1 MHKLVSLI
9 SLFFL
14 CHHATWAQTAV
25 LDSIQTNIAKAT
37 TDSAKLWHKMQY
49 AMHFAKTDFEGGL
62 KKMREAREGAQ
73 QLGLQYLSARAIQML
88 STIYYY
94 KGDYINSI
102 AHDEQAEKAFLSL
115 PQTTSNQF
123 GLAAVYNGLG
133 ATYSLINETE
143 KAQEYY
149 MRSVAI
155 FEKIKDSGALLI
167 AYFNIAF
174 IYIDMQ
180 EWKEALSYFYKAMRY
195 KNSKSDKDIIVQVY
209 ARAAAMHFRLQ
220 QIQQGKKLLDS
231 CKNYFSQ
238 SAPLDIAKIYYHNA
252 GGEYKYALGKGQ
264 DALIDFRAAAD
275 YGKRWNDPYFTTDN
289 SWEIGRTFLLLN
301 ETDSAEKYLQE
312 ALDTANRYSYL
323 PKVRFILNDWC
334 KYYDRIGNF
343 KKANELRSLLLS
355 FTDSLVNI
363 QNHNRILLNDARF
376 STQQKEALIQQLE
389 KDKTVSNAAIKQ
401 RETLNYVLLGC
412 ALITIIFSLLLFRN
426 YKQQQKL
433 QLLRISELEAQ
444 QQLAATEAVL
454 KGEEQER
461 TRLAKDLHDGLGG
474 LLSGIKYSFQTMKG
488 NLIMTPENQQAFER
502 SMDMLDSSI
511 KEMRRVAHNMMPEAL
526 VKFGLDT
533 ALTDF
538 CSDIN
543 QSGVIRVHY
552 QSAGLQ
558 DQPIEQSAAITI
570 YRIVQELINN
580 IIKHAAASQAI
591 VQVNKT
597 GETITVTVEDDGIG
611 FDTATLQAGK
621 GVGWSNIQ
629 SRVNFLK
636 GRLDVKSVQGKGTS
650 VYITFGEEEQPG
662 E

>member
-1 MHKLVSLI
+1 MRKRICLI

-14 CHHATWAQTAV
+14 CFHAIWAQTPL
-25 LDSIQTNIAKAT
+25 LDSVQTNIAKAT

-49 AMHFAKTDFEGGL
+49 AMHFAKVDYDGGL
-62 KKMREAREGAQ
+62 KKMLEARAAAQ
-73 QLGLQYLSARAIQML
+73 KLGLQYLSARSIQML
-88 STIYYY
+88 SNIYYN
-94 KGDYINSI
+94 KGDYIHSI
-102 AHDEQAEKAFLSL
+102 ASDEQAEKAFLSL
-115 PQTTSNQF
+115 PETRSNQF

-167 AYFNIAF
+167 AHFNIAF

-180 EWKEALSYFYKAMRY
+180 EWKKALSYFYKAMQY
-195 KNSKSDKDIIVQVY
+195 KNARRDRDMVVEVY
-209 ARAAAMHFRLQ
+209 ARAAAMHFRLNQ
-220 QIQQGKKLLDS
+220 VEQGKKLLDS
-231 CKNYFSQ
+231 CKKYLPI
-238 SAPLDIAKIYYHNA
+238 APLDIAKVYYHNA
-252 GGEYKYALGKGQ
+252 EGEYQYALGRGQ
-264 DALIDFRAAAD
+264 NALEDFSIAAD
-275 YGKRWNDPYFTTDN
+275 YGKRWGDPYFTTDN
-289 SWEIGRTFLLLN
+289 NWEIGRTFLLLN
-301 ETDSAEKYLQE
+301 QTDSAEKYLQT
-312 ALDTANRYSYL
+312 ALDTANKYNYL

-334 KYYDRIGNF
+334 RYYDRIGNF

-363 QNHNRILLNDARF
+363 QNHNRILLYDARY
-376 STQQKEALIQQLE
+376 SAQQKEVLIQQLE
-389 KDKTVSNAAIKQ
+389 KDKNISNLAIKQ

-412 ALITIIFSLLLFRN
+412 ALIAIIFSLLLFRN
-426 YKQQQKL
+426 YRQQQKL

-526 VKFGLDT
+526 VKFGLNT

-543 QSGVIRVHY
+543 HSGVIVVHY
-552 QSAGLQ
+552 QSAGLD
-558 DQPIEQSAAITI
+558 DQPIDQSTAITI

-597 GETITVTVEDDGIG
+597 GETITITVEDNGIG
-611 FDTATLQAGK
+611 FDTTILQASK

-636 GRLDVKSVQGKGTS
+636 GRLDVRSAQGKGTS
-650 VYITFGEEEQPG
+650 VYITFGEEEPPR